1 MSVFTVEELE
11 LIAAAN
17 AVILEKFK
25 RGMAFTSPA
34 LVEKY
39 LITKL
44 AVEEQEVFRVL
55 LLDNQHHLIDD
66 VALFKGSISGAY
78 VHPRDI
84 IKTVLNANAAA
95 VICAHNHPS
104 GHISPSM
111 ADINVTEQIKTALDT
126 VGVRL
131 LDHVIVGGGDTYSF
145 AGRGILNL
153 N

>member
-25 RGMAFTSPA
+25 RGMSLTSPD
-34 LVEKY
+34 LVAEY
-39 LITKL
+39 LTTKL

-55 LLDNQHHLIDD
+55 LLDSKHRLIDD
-66 VALFKGSISGAY
+66 VALFKGSIAAAY

-84 IKTVLNANAAA
+84 IKKVLDVNAAA

-104 GHISPSM
+104 GHISPSR
-111 ADINVTEQIKTALDT
+111 ADIDITDQIKAALATID
-126 VGVRL
+126 VRL
-131 LDHVIVGGGDTYSF
+131 LDHVIVGGGETYSF
-145 AGRGILNL
+145 AGRGILN
-153 N
+153 

>member
-11 LIAAAN
+11 LISAAN

-25 RGMAFTSPA
+25 RGMAFTSSE

-39 LITKL
+39 LVTKL
-44 AVEEQEVFRVL
+44 AVEEQEIFRVF

-78 VHPRDI
+78 VHPREI
-84 IKTVLNANAAA
+84 IKVVLDVNAAA

-104 GHISPSM
+104 GYIAPSM
-111 ADINVTEQIKTALDT
+111 ADINITEQIKTALDT
-126 VGVRL
+126 IGVRL
-131 LDHVIVGGGDTYSF
+131 LDHFIVGGGKVYSF
-145 AGRGILNL
+145 AGRGILN
-153 N
+153 